1 MNEKIRKAIQ
11 ALIDARI
18 PIVTQWATV
27 VSIDDEKCVVKI
39 DDLEISD
46 ILLGFSKS
54 GIVEYPTVNTDV
66 LVGFVNNSKTAGV
79 VLMCEKVDSIQMMG
93 DVNAGIVKHDVL
105 KQNLI
110 SINNYINTLKATISI
125 ALGTIDIVAGSV
137 SKPTFDSTMAGVA
150 ITLNDMENTKI
161 KHGNG

>member
-18 PIVTQWATV
+18 PIVNQWATV
-27 VSIDDEKCVVKI
+27 VSIDGEKCTVKI
-39 DDLEISD
+39 DDLEISE

-93 DVNAGIVKHDVL
+93 DVNSGIVKHNPL
-105 KQNLI
+105 KGNLQ
-110 SINNYINTLKATISI
+110 SIQAYCNALKTAVSV
-125 ALGTIDIVAGSV
+125 ALGSIDIVAGSA
-137 SKPTFDSTMAGVA
+137 SKPTFDSTMAGVS